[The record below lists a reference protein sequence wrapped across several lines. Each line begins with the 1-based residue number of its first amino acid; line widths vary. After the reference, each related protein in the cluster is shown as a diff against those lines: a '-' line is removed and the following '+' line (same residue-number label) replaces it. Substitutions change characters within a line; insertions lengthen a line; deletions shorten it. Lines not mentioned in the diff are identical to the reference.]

1 MRDWILRDA
10 CCGLYDMLVM
20 RFSAPRGSGE
30 PCRAP
35 EATMQ
40 DRSVIIRLR
49 TPAVTNHQAGMLD
62 ILQPEGTVGMSIPDT
77 CTLLFQDTQDRRP
90 KKLVA
95 SPSAWA
101 RRTLFGSYKTPDV
114 EANSAQR
121 SFRSK
126 VPQCGYRKRAPACLR
141 LQEGIGESGEPV
153 GRGPTYRRRRQLIH
167 RLRYEL
173 GEFER
178 TSGDLGGI
186 YFVDCGGRE
195 FLL

>member
-1 MRDWILRDA
+1 
-10 CCGLYDMLVM
+10 
-20 RFSAPRGSGE
+20 
-30 PCRAP
+30 
-35 EATMQ
+35 MQ

-77 CTLLFQDTQDRRP
+77 CTLVFQDTQDRRP

-126 VPQCGYRKRAPACLR
+126 VPQCGYRKSPSMFAS
-141 LQEGIGESGEPV
+141 SG
-153 GRGPTYRRRRQLIH
+153 RNR
-167 RLRYEL
+167 
-173 GEFER
+173 
-178 TSGDLGGI
+178 
-186 YFVDCGGRE
+186 
-195 FLL
+195 